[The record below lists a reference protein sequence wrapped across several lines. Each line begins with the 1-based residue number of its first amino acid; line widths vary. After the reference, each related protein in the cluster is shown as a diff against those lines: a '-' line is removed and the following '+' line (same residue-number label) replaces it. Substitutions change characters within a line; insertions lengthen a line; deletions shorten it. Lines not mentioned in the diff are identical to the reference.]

1 MSANAATGL
10 MRGKAIWHFVS
21 LQYQQQSGGNST
33 TLVLSFFFLIKN
45 NQNLQIVLPSG
56 AQRMML
62 QLLNAMTSL

>member
-33 TLVLSFFFLIKN
+33 TLVLSFFFFNKK
-45 NQNLQIVLPSG
+45 
-56 AQRMML
+56 
-62 QLLNAMTSL
+62 